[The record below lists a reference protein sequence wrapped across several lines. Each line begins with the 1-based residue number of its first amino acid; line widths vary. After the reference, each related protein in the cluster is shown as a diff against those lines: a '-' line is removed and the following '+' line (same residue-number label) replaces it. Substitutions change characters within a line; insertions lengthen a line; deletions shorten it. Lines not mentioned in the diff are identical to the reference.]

1 MGRSRLA
8 ASSETKQFEADP
20 AARPERREARGGS
33 TQRASTGRTAG
44 GVRTVAADGANRD
57 RPTFRASRWL
67 AAMLL
72 CLPGAAAADIE
83 GKLGLFEQE
92 SRQIAQTLPRPDNLT
107 NVQPERRLVDAQTAY
122 ALGNFDD
129 AALVLF
135 ELSSKPGNEQEAATF
150 YLGEALFQK
159 GDKGAARAYF
169 GQIAQKPASK
179 YHQQSLIRL
188 VEIAI
193 AQNDTTDIDATLSAL
208 DRSSPSSA
216 QIPYVKGKWA
226 FSQGKLD
233 EAITLFQAVPKGS
246 QWELQSLYYLGAVN
260 VAKRD
265 LARATELYTDLIGR
279 RAKTAPERRV
289 VELSQLALGRLY
301 YERDQLAKSIDSY
314 LLVDRHSDLFPEALY
329 EVAWVYVKG
338 KQFDKALR
346 ALELLAL
353 SEPTSNK
360 TPTVRLLEGN
370 LRIRKAQLLRQAI
383 ITNTVDAEH
392 KDPVIEYDKAAAVF
406 EETNR
411 LYFPS
416 YQSVATMLEGG
427 TDAGDYIAQ
436 LAGRSSTVFQATA
449 PIPEAAAQYLRDEP
463 EVQRVV
469 ANQSDL
475 GTIQA
480 HLTEAEA
487 NVARLEAVLAAD
499 DKSVVYPGLA
509 SRRARIGQIQRELI
523 DVRADLADQQL
534 ALIAQSGDV
543 AQASGN
549 RKTLLAQLQAMP
561 DADAAHAAMLT
572 EARDG
577 YEKIDETVSEISGAL
592 DSSQAVA
599 VALRTYVSTPPTEG
613 MAAIAP
619 EQKQTVNTELA
630 ATAAE
635 AFAIEKELAEIRSEL
650 QLGRDLAGVGDA
662 SLAQAHDLRQQ
673 VMAAQDAEQ
682 RVLTGFASA
691 SRDRSKS
698 SRLVGLADRAQKIA
712 TELDTTDRHIN
723 SIVDKALENAKAT
736 LAQEHKLIDEYKA
749 ELAEYEVE
757 SRAIGGTV
765 LGASFQNVK
774 AKFYDIVIRT
784 DVGSIDV
791 LWSQKEDAD
800 DDLKRLNLTQSRELK
815 QLRDEF
821 KDILDARMAT
831 PAQPAATPASSA
843 PAVSP
848 DKATGGENARVKP
861 GGDAPKAPS
870 APTVRPD
877 NETVTPTKGGKK

>member
-1 MGRSRLA
+1 M
-8 ASSETKQFEADP
+8 
-20 AARPERREARGGS
+20 
-33 TQRASTGRTAG
+33 
-44 GVRTVAADGANRD
+44 
-57 RPTFRASRWL
+57 FRASRWL

-72 CLPGAAAADIE
+72 CLPGAAAAESIE
-83 GKLGLFEQE
+83 GKLGQFEQE
-92 SRQIAQTLPRPDNLT
+92 ARQIAQTMPRPDNLA
-107 NVQPERRLVDAQTAY
+107 NVQPERRLVDAQTSY

-150 YLGEALFQK
+150 YLGESLFQK

-169 GQIAQKPASK
+169 AQIAQKPASK
-179 YHQQSLIRL
+179 YHQASLVRL

-193 AQNDTTDIDATLSAL
+193 AQNDTTDIDATLAAL
-208 DRSSPSSA
+208 DRSSPSTA

-233 EAITLFQAVPKGS
+233 EALTLFQAVPKGS
-246 QWELQSLYYLGAVN
+246 EFELQALYYVGAVN
-260 VAKRD
+260 VAKKD
-265 LARATELYTDLIGR
+265 LAKATEVYTDLIAR
-279 RAKTAPERRV
+279 RPKTAPERRI

-392 KDPVIEYDKAAAVF
+392 KDPAIEYDKAAAVF
-406 EETNR
+406 EETHR
-411 LYFPS
+411 LYYPS
-416 YQSVATMLEGG
+416 YQSIASMLEGG

-436 LAGRSSTVFQATA
+436 LAGRSSTVFQSTA
-449 PIPEAAAQYLRDEP
+449 PIPEAAAQYLREEP

-469 ANQSDL
+469 ANQTDL
-475 GTIQA
+475 GTIQT

-487 NVARLEAVLAAD
+487 TVSRLEAVLAAE
-499 DKSVVYPGLA
+499 DKSVVYPGLVA
-509 SRRARIGQIQRELI
+509 RRSRIGQIQRELI

-534 ALIAQSGDV
+534 ALVAQSGDV

-549 RKTLLAQLQAMP
+549 RKSALAQLQAMGDP
-561 DADAAHAAMLT
+561 DASHSAMLT
-572 EARDG
+572 ETRAG
-577 YEKIDETVSEISGAL
+577 YDQIDETVSEISGAL

-599 VALRTYVSTPPTEG
+599 VAMRTYVSTPATEG
-613 MAAIAP
+613 MVAITP
-619 EQKQTVNTELA
+619 EQKQTVNTELS

-650 QLGRDLAGVGDA
+650 QLGRDLAGVGDDT
-662 SLAQAHDLRQQ
+662 LAKARDARRQ
-673 VMAAQDAEQ
+673 VTAAQDAEQ
-682 RVLTGFASA
+682 RVLSGYASA
-691 SRDRSKS
+691 SRDRGKS
-698 SRLVGLADRAQKIA
+698 QKLVGLADRAQKIA
-712 TELDTTDRHIN
+712 TELDATDRQIED
-723 SIVDKALENAKAT
+723 IVNKALDNAKQT
-736 LAQEHKLIDEYKA
+736 LTQERKLIDEYKA

-784 DVGSIDV
+784 DVGAIDV

-821 KDILDARMAT
+821 KDILEAGTSSPAKPSTT
-831 PAQPAATPASSA
+831 PASAPAPTSSA

-848 DKATGGENARVKP
+848 DKATGGDTARVKP
-861 GGDAPKAPS
+861 GGDAPKTPA

-877 NETVTPTKGGKK
+877 NEATPTTGGKK

>member
-1 MGRSRLA
+1 M
-8 ASSETKQFEADP
+8 
-20 AARPERREARGGS
+20 
-33 TQRASTGRTAG
+33 
-44 GVRTVAADGANRD
+44 
-57 RPTFRASRWL
+57 FRASRWL

-72 CLPGAAAADIE
+72 CLPGAAAAESIE
-83 GKLGLFEQE
+83 GKLGQYEQE
-92 SRQIAQTLPRPDNLT
+92 ARQIAQTLPRPDNLA
-107 NVQPERRLVDAQTAY
+107 NVQPERRLVDAQTSY

-135 ELSSKPGNEQEAATF
+135 ELSNKPGNEQEAATF
-150 YLGEALFQK
+150 YLGESLFQK
-159 GDKGAARAYF
+159 GDKGASRAYF
-169 GQIAQKPASK
+169 AQIAQKPGSK
-179 YHQQSLIRL
+179 YHQASLIRL

-233 EAITLFQAVPKGS
+233 DALSLFQAVPKGS
-246 QWELQSLYYLGAVN
+246 EWELPALYYVGAVN
-260 VAKRD
+260 VAKKD
-265 LARATELYTDLIGR
+265 LAKATEVYTDLIGR
-279 RAKTAPERRV
+279 RPSIGPRAAQERRI

-314 LLVDRHSDLFPEALY
+314 LLVDRHSDLFPDALY

-353 SEPTSNK
+353 SEPMSNK

-370 LRIRKAQLLRQAI
+370 LRIRKAQLLRQAL
-383 ITNTVDAEH
+383 ITGTVDAEH
-392 KDPVIEYDKAAAVF
+392 KDPAIEYDKAAAVF
-406 EETNR
+406 EETHR
-411 LYFPS
+411 LYYPS
-416 YQSVATMLEGG
+416 YQSIATMLEGG

-436 LAGRSSTVFQATA
+436 LAGRSSTVFQSTA
-449 PIPEAAAQYLRDEP
+449 PIPEAAAQYLREEP

-480 HLTEAEA
+480 HLTEAEST
-487 NVARLEAVLAAD
+487 VARLEAVLAAD

-534 ALIAQSGDV
+534 ALVAQSGDV

-549 RKTLLAQLQAMP
+549 RKALIAQLQAMP
-561 DADAAHAAMLT
+561 DPDAAHAAMLT
-572 EARDG
+572 ETRAG
-577 YEKIDETVSEISGAL
+577 YDQIDTTVSEISGAL

-599 VALRTYVSTPPTEG
+599 VAMRTYVATPPTEG
-613 MAAIAP
+613 MVAITP
-619 EQKQTVNTELA
+619 EQKQTVNSELS

-650 QLGRDLAGVGDA
+650 QLGRDLAGVGDDSVDKA
-662 SLAQAHDLRQQ
+662 RDARRQ
-673 VMAAQDAEQ
+673 VTAAQDAEQ
-682 RVLTGFASA
+682 RVLSGYASA

-698 SRLVGLADRAQKIA
+698 QKLVGLADRAQKIA
-712 TELDTTDRHIN
+712 TELDGTDRQIED
-723 SIVDKALENAKAT
+723 IVNKALVNATST
-736 LAQEHKLIDEYKA
+736 LAQERKLIDEYKT

-774 AKFYDIVIRT
+774 AKFYDIVVRT
-784 DVGSIDV
+784 DVGAIDV

-821 KDILDARMAT
+821 KDILEAGTSSPAAPATT
-831 PAQPAATPASSA
+831 PAPEPTSSA

-848 DKATGGENARVKP
+848 DKATGGDTARVKP
-861 GGDAPKAPS
+861 GGEAPKTPA

-877 NETVTPTKGGKK
+877 NEATPTKGGKK